1 MTKFESEDYET
12 FQKDTQIVTYST
24 LGITNGNLLPISDL
38 LFGVYKNEKEALFGI
53 SEVIADVFSES
64 FEYKLGKDY
73 DSKKGVDAE
82 LEFGIRPFNALKF
95 KRFIQSPEWN
105 QYLTTSDSFIF
116 FKILPLIDYLDKSFN
131 KNNVIYVPFS

>member
-1 MTKFESEDYET
+1 MSVSVDVSVVDVVFVGGVV
-12 FQKDTQIVTYST
+12 FVVFVVIV
-24 LGITNGNLLPISDL
+24 
-38 LFGVYKNEKEALFGI
+38 
-53 SEVIADVFSES
+53 VIADIFSES

-105 QYLTTSDSFIF
+105 QYLTTSDSFIV